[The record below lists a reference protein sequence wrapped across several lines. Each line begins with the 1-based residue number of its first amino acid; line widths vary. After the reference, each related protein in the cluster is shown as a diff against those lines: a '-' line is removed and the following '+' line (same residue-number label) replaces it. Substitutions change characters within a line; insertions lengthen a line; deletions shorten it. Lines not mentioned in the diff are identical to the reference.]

1 LIVLFAGPRA
11 LKALSLLS
19 RPRPAEA
26 PAGYPVWPRW
36 FSVVSFFHNRW
47 FGNLFI
53 LGVAL
58 DMAVR
63 LLLPGFWK

>member
-1 LIVLFAGPRA
+1 
-11 LKALSLLS
+11 
-19 RPRPAEA
+19 
-26 PAGYPVWPRW
+26 
-36 FSVVSFFHNRW
+36 VSFKHNRK

-63 LLLPGFWK
+63 LLFPGFWR